1 VAGVTKRVIGYCT
14 PWSAAPGERVDFKVS
29 LEEAETF
36 TASLWRIVCGDDS
49 PDGPGLDLRP
59 VPSAIEGRHAG
70 RRQPLRTGS
79 FVRLPADAA
88 LDRARSFSLGL
99 LLWPT
104 APHHGRAQAVASTWD
119 EARGSGFELGI
130 DAAGH
135 LELRIGSGERAS
147 VLRSPRPLAPRCWVR
162 VHATYDDR
170 TGALSLACT
179 SLPNAAWPAR
189 KARVVL
195 SAGPGAHSPSGRPFT
210 LAGRPGDD
218 FAERC
223 YDGKLESP
231 CLSDRCLGEMELE
244 RLAAAALAGEP
255 PPDLLGCWDFAQD
268 ITGVMVRDVSGRGWH
283 GETRNLPARGVAG
296 HAWNGEQHDWRQAPA
311 HYRAIHF
318 HSDDLY
324 DAGWETTLSLA
335 IPADLP
341 SGCYALRLESEGDVS
356 YVTFFVRPPRDRATA
371 PVAFLASTATY
382 MAYANYRFMLDQPL
396 SELQLNVAIV
406 LEPETVYLQE
416 HPEIGL
422 SAYDLHVD
430 GSGVR
435 HSSRLR
441 PILNHGPCS
450 DLWNFNADTHLLAWL
465 ARMGQAVDVITDED
479 LHAEGVALLERY
491 RVVLTGTHPE
501 YWSTPMFSALQGYLQ
516 QGGRLMYLGGNGFY
530 WRIAFHPALPG
541 VIEIRRAEGGARY
554 WEEAPGEYHHAFS
567 GELGGLWRRVG
578 LPPEQVV
585 GVGTRGIGF
594 ERSAPYHRTAASRDP
609 RVAFMFEGLA
619 DAAPI
624 GDTGYVAGGAAG
636 FEIDASSAERGTP
649 AHALIVAVAD
659 EFPASTMPVP
669 EDILMCAPAMS
680 GDLNR
685 DIRAELV
692 FFETPGGGAVFSVGS
707 IAWCASLPWNGC
719 DNPVA
724 RLTGNVLRRFLSGE
738 PFPAPFAGASD
749 S

>member
-1 VAGVTKRVIGYCT
+1 MTKRVIGYCT

-29 LEEAETF
+29 LEGPDAF

-49 PDGPGLDLRP
+49 PDGPGLDLQP
-59 VPSAIEGRHAG
+59 VASAIDGRHAG

-79 FVRLPADAA
+79 FVRLPADAT
-88 LDRARSFSLGL
+88 LDAARSFSLGL

-104 APHHGRAQAVASTWD
+104 TPRHGRAQAIASTWD
-119 EARGSGFELGI
+119 EAHGRGFELGI

-147 VLRSPRPLAPRCWVR
+147 VLRGPAPLAPRCWVR
-162 VHATYDDR
+162 VHAAYDDA
-170 TGALSLACT
+170 TGELSLSHST
-179 SLPNAAWPAR
+179 LPEATWPAR
-189 KARVVL
+189 GARVSL
-195 SAGPGAHSPSGRPFT
+195 SAGPGALAPSGRPFT
-210 LAGRPGDD
+210 LAARPGER
-218 FAERC
+218 FAECC

-231 CLSDRCLGEMELE
+231 CLSDRGLAGAELE
-244 RLAAAALAGEP
+244 RLAAAALAGAP
-255 PPDLLGCWDFAQD
+255 ASDLLGCWDFSMD
-268 ITGVMVRDVSGRGWH
+268 IAGVNVRDVSGRGWH
-283 GETRNLPARGVAG
+283 GEAHNLPARGVTG
-296 HAWNGEQHDWRQAPA
+296 HAWNGTQHDWRRAPD

-324 DAGWETTLSLA
+324 DAGWDTTLSLE
-335 IPADLP
+335 IPAGLP
-341 SGCYALRLESEGDVS
+341 SGCYAARLETEGDVS
-356 YVTFFVRPPRDRATA
+356 YVTFFVRPPRDRANA

-382 MAYANYRFMLDQPL
+382 LAYANYRFMLDQPL

-406 LEPETVYLQE
+406 LEPESVYLQE
-416 HPEIGL
+416 HPEVGL
-422 SAYDLHVD
+422 SAYDQHAD

-450 DLWNFNADTHLLAWL
+450 DVWNFNADTHLLAWL
-465 ARMGQAVDVITDED
+465 EHSGQVVDVITDED
-479 LHAEGVALLERY
+479 LHAEGLALLERY

-501 YWSTPMFSALQGYLQ
+501 YWSTTMLSALQGYLR

-530 WRIAFHPALPG
+530 WRIAFHPGLPG
-541 VIEIRRAEGGARY
+541 VIEVRRAEGGARY
-554 WEEAPGEYHHAFS
+554 WDEVPGEYHHAFS

-578 LPPEQVV
+578 PAPEQVV

-594 ERSAPYHRTAASRDP
+594 ERSAPYRRTEASRDP

-619 DAAPI
+619 EDAPI

-636 FEIDASSAERGTP
+636 FEIDASSPERGTP
-649 AHALIVAVAD
+649 AHALVVAVAD
-659 EFPASTMPVP
+659 DFPASTMPVP

-692 FFETPGGGAVFSVGS
+692 FFETSGGGAVFSVGS
-707 IAWCASLPWNGC
+707 IAWCASLPWNGFE
-719 DNPVA
+719 NAVA
-724 RLTGNVLRRFLSGE
+724 RLTGNVLRRFLSEE
-738 PFPAPFAGASD
+738 PFAAPADGAAGP
-749 S
+749 